1 VNHDVGWI
9 NGALAKF
16 MAFHGTAWH
25 SEVEFRAAL
34 RMPLGCFSGSSGL
47 WFQHIYMMNTG
58 IVMSSVTQRD
68 PSKPSAEVV
77 FQNWTQTRKGR
88 CVHLPDKTIKWEIWR
103 SHINIHK
110 YHIDGWPLWVSK
122 RICWLSCLKLS
133 DLVAPQHTPKKSFM
147 EDLAW
152 EGHLWNTPE
161 PKNPQIEQ

>member
-1 VNHDVGWI
+1 MFLLCWIYSSTFTVHSHDIGDWHVLPSTLWIERNRGEPVNHDVGWI

-25 SEVEFRAAL
+25 SKVEFRAAL

-58 IVMSSVTQRD
+58 IMMSSVTQRD

-77 FQNWTQTRKGR
+77 VFQNWTQTRKDR

-103 SHINIHK
+103 NHINI
-110 YHIDGWPLWVSK
+110 I
-122 RICWLSCLKLS
+122 
-133 DLVAPQHTPKKSFM
+133 
-147 EDLAW
+147 
-152 EGHLWNTPE
+152 
-161 PKNPQIEQ
+161 